1 MSVATTMNAVSV
13 WTPTAR
19 MRGEKDARRPSV
31 LGWNP
36 VGVMSRG
43 ACGVPDQV
51 GGLGGRLGL
60 VS

>member
-36 VGVMSRG
+36 VGVMSR
-43 ACGVPDQV
+43 VPDQV